1 MIKHK
6 SRRFS
11 ESPVDLAVPPNATSI
26 AVLFNPSAPG
36 KGGDP
41 VTYQTKALGD
51 TISQDWIDGVIA
63 KINQK
68 HPEEKVT
75 GASNGVKALI
85 GKKFQD
91 VIKDNAIEMATLQG
105 KLVLKSE
112 TGAGT
117 AVKESVIVVDRK
129 AWVLKE
135 DVKKMLGKAGT
146 MKEARRDEFEQLVQ
160 KINALRKEKG
170 LVNEWEIGSR
180 YNYYAI
186 DLVSPRDRERH
197 TVSRTVVSGLSR
209 KDLLTYLDGAYEAL
223 I

>member
-1 MIKHK
+1 MIKRK
-6 SRRFS
+6 ILTRRRLY
-11 ESPVDLAVPPNATSI
+11 ETPVDLAVPPNATSI

-51 TISQDWIDGVIA
+51 TISQDWIDGVIT

-91 VIKDNAIEMATLQG
+91 VIKDNTIELATLQG
-105 KLVLKSE
+105 KLVTKGE

-117 AVKESVIVVDRK
+117 AVKESAIVVDRK

-135 DVKKMLGKAGT
+135 DIVKILNQAS
-146 MKEARRDEFEQLVQ
+146 RS
-160 KINALRKEKG
+160 LR
-170 LVNEWEIGSR
+170 
-180 YNYYAI
+180 
-186 DLVSPRDRERH
+186 
-197 TVSRTVVSGLSR
+197 
-209 KDLLTYLDGAYEAL
+209 
-223 I
+223 